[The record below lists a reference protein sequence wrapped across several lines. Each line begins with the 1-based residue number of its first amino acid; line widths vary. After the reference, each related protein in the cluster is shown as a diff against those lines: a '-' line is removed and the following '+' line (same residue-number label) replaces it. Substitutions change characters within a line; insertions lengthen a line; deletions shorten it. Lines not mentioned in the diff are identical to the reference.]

1 MSKPLVIVESPTK
14 VKTVAKYLGNDYK
27 VAATVG
33 HIKDLPKNNLGVDFE
48 HGFEPQYTEIDNK
61 KKVIA
66 DLKKAAGTATDIYLA
81 SDPDR
86 EGEAI
91 AWHAAEVLQK
101 KGRKFHRV
109 LFHELTKN
117 AILAA
122 MQEPLELDA
131 HKYEAQK
138 ARRVL
143 DRIVG
148 YEASPLLWK
157 KVQRGL
163 SAGRVQSVA
172 VRIIVERERAI
183 WVFKKEEFWSITAD
197 LKAEKA
203 KLSAKLVRKNDKK
216 LTIPNETEAMAIVKD
231 LEQSDFV
238 VAKTVRKTVKKNPLP
253 PFTTSKLQQDAINR
267 LHFSSKKTMQIAQQ
281 LYEGVEVGSE
291 GSQGLITYM
300 RTDSTRISMEAA
312 VEAKNMIA
320 EQFGNEY
327 ALDKPRFFKNN
338 KKAQDAHEAI
348 RPTSVFNTPQKLKAF
363 LSKDQFAL
371 YKLIWERFVASQMAQ
386 ALLNQMTITINATPK
401 GTGENPVTY
410 NFTSGGSTIKFDGYM
425 KLYKPSEPAED
436 GDDENNAN
444 VILPEINEG
453 QTLQREKLN
462 PKQHFTQPPPRF
474 SEASLVKEL
483 EENGIGRP
491 STYASILSTIKD
503 KGYVTLDKRYFHPTE
518 LGIIVNDMLVQHFPQ
533 VFNVAFTAQMEEN
546 LDAIENND
554 LNLPKLMNSFYPEFE
569 GTIKK
574 ATEDAVSIKGVGIPT
589 GLKCPKCEGELTIRI
604 GKFGHYLSCS
614 RYPEC
619 DFSSDY
625 TRNEEGK
632 VEYTARPEKTEA
644 EATGRFCPKCEKPMV
659 IKTGRFGDFLACSG
673 YPKCK
678 YTENLRT
685 GNEGENDAPGIMPC
699 PQKKCQGQIV
709 EKKSRTGKIFF
720 GCNKYPDC
728 DFAVWDKPNPKACPQ
743 CGNPY
748 LLEKSTKKD
757 GDFLSC
763 PNKECGYKETI
774 LPEQD

>member
-1 MSKPLVIVESPTK
+1 MTKPLVIVESPTK
-14 VKTVAKYLGNDYK
+14 VKTVAKYLGSDYK

-33 HIKDLPKNNLGVDFE
+33 HIKDLPKNHLGVDFE
-48 HGFEPQYTEIDNK
+48 HGFEPQYAEIDNK

-66 DLKKAAGTATDIYLA
+66 DLKKAAGTATEIYLA

-91 AWHAAEVLQK
+91 AWHAAEILEK
-101 KGRKFHRV
+101 KGRKFYRV

-117 AILAA
+117 AIIKA
-122 MQEPLELDA
+122 MQEPQELDGN
-131 HKYEAQK
+131 KYEAQK

-183 WVFKKEEFWSITAD
+183 WAFVKEEFWSITAD

-203 KLSAKLVRKNDKK
+203 KLSARLVRKNNKK
-216 LTIPNETEAMAIVKD
+216 LEIHNEEEATAIVKE
-231 LEQSDFV
+231 LETGEFI

-281 LYEGVEVGSE
+281 LYEGIDLGAE
-291 GSQGLITYM
+291 GAQGLITYM

-312 VEAKNMIA
+312 NEAKNLIA
-320 EQFGNEY
+320 QNFGQDYTLE
-327 ALDKPRFFKNN
+327 KPRFFTNS

-348 RPTSVFNTPQKLKAF
+348 RPASVFNTPEKLKPF
-363 LSKDQFAL
+363 LNKDQFAL
-371 YKLIWERFVASQMAQ
+371 YRLIWDRFVASQMAQ
-386 ALLNQMTITINATPK
+386 AILNQMTITINNGP
-401 GTGENPVTY
+401 Y
-410 NFTSGGSTIKFDGYM
+410 SLTSGGSTIQFDGYL
-425 KLYKPSEPAED
+425 KLYKPAETEGDGED
-436 GDDENNAN
+436 GENTN
-444 VILPEINEG
+444 VILPEINDG
-453 QTLQREKLN
+453 QKLDLQKLH

-533 VFNVAFTAQMEEN
+533 IFNVAFTAKMEEN
-546 LDAIENND
+546 LDAIENKE
-554 LNLPKLMNSFYPEFE
+554 LGLQKLMESFYPDFE
-569 GTIKK
+569 DTIKK
-574 ATEDAVSIKGVGIPT
+574 ATEDAVSIKGVGVPT
-589 GLKCPKCEGELTIRI
+589 GLKCPKCDSDLNIRI
-604 GKFGHYLSCS
+604 GKFGHYLSCV
-614 RYPEC
+614 RYPDC
-619 DFSSDY
+619 DFSADY
-625 TRNEEGK
+625 TRNEQGQ
-632 VEYTARPEKTEA
+632 VEYSAKAQKTAA
-644 EATGRFCPKCEKPMV
+644 EPTGRFCSKCESPLVVKN
-659 IKTGRFGDFLACSG
+659 GRFGEFLACSA

-678 YTENLRT
+678 YTETLRAVQD
-685 GNEGENDAPGIMPC
+685 NDPNAQGLLPC
-699 PQKKCQGQIV
+699 PKPKCQGQVV
-709 EKKSRTGKIFF
+709 EKKSRAGKVFY
-720 GCNKYPDC
+720 GCNCYPDC
-728 DFAVWDKPNPKACPQ
+728 DFAVWDKPRDKRCPQ
-743 CGNPY
+743 CDNPY

-763 PNKECGYKETI
+763 PNKECGYKETL
-774 LPEQD
+774 LP

>member
-1 MSKPLVIVESPTK
+1 MAKPLIIVESPTK

-48 HGFEPQYTEIDNK
+48 HGFEPQYAEIDNK
-61 KKVIA
+61 KKVIS
-66 DLKKAAGTATDIYLA
+66 DLKKAAGSATDIYLA

-122 MQEPLELDA
+122 MQQPQDLDG

-183 WVFKKEEFWSITAD
+183 WAFKKEEFWSITAD

-203 KLSAKLVRKNDKK
+203 KLNAKLVRKNDKK
-216 LTIPNETEAMAIVKD
+216 LTIANETEAGAIVKE
-231 LEQSDFV
+231 LEQAEFV

-281 LYEGVEVGSE
+281 LYEGIELGAE
-291 GSQGLITYM
+291 GAQGLITYM
-300 RTDSTRISMEAA
+300 RTDSTRISTEAA
-312 VEAKNMIA
+312 HEARDMITR
-320 EQFGNEY
+320 QFGPEY
-327 ALDKPRFFKNN
+327 ALEKPRFFKNS

-348 RPTSVFNTPQKLKAF
+348 RPTSVFNTPDKIKPF
-363 LSKDQFAL
+363 LSKDQYAL
-371 YKLIWERFVASQMAQ
+371 YRLVWERFVASQMAQ
-386 ALLNQMTITINATPK
+386 ALLNQMTITINAGP
-401 GTGENPVTY
+401 Y
-410 NFTSGGSTIKFDGYM
+410 SFTSGGSTIKFDGYL
-425 KLYKPSEPAED
+425 KLYQPAETPED
-436 GDDENNAN
+436 GEDENNAN
-444 VILPEINEG
+444 VILPEINDG
-453 QTLQREKLN
+453 QKLNLKKLN

-491 STYASILSTIKD
+491 STYAAILSTIKD
-503 KGYVTLDKRYFHPTE
+503 KGYVTLEKRYFRPTE
-518 LGIIVNDMLVQHFPQ
+518 LGIIVNDMLVTHFPQ
-533 VFNVAFTAQMEEN
+533 IFNVTFTAQMEEN
-546 LDAIENND
+546 LDAIENSE
-554 LNLPKLMNSFYPEFE
+554 LNLNKLMQSFYPEFE
-569 GTIKK
+569 ATVKK
-574 ATEDAVSIKGVGIPT
+574 ATDDAVSIKGVGLPT
-589 GLKCPKCEGELTIRI
+589 GLKCPKCNNGELTIRI
-604 GKFGHYLSCS
+604 GKFGHYLSCDK
-614 RYPEC
+614 YPEC

-625 TRNEEGK
+625 SRNEEGK
-632 VEYTARPEKTEA
+632 VEYTLREKTAA
-644 EATGRFCPKCEKPMV
+644 EATGRFCPKCESPLV
-659 IKTGRFGDFLACSG
+659 IKNGRFGEFLACSA

-678 YTENLRT
+678 YTETMRT
-685 GNEGENDAPGIMPC
+685 ENAEDNNAPGLIPC
-699 PQKKCQGQIV
+699 PNPKCKGQIV
-709 EKKSRTGKIFF
+709 EKKSRSGKVFY

-728 DFAVWDKPNPKACPQ
+728 NFALWDKPNPKACPQ
-743 CGNPY
+743 CQNPY
-748 LLEKSTKKD
+748 LLEKSTKKE
-757 GDFLSC
+757 GAFLSC
-763 PNKECGYKETI
+763 PNKECGYKEALI
-774 LPEQD
+774 PPQKSSAKVKADG